1 MIKVGIIDS
10 DEHSRVNIKRIL
22 IDNCLDGQP
31 VPIDILFNSASSM
44 LPMGSHPLRPDVI
57 ILDIQHQDA
66 TIIEKVSKM
75 YPETEIIVLTQLAD
89 VKTVRRAFRNGAVS
103 YVLKDTCLQY
113 LFHAIIITLNHGSFV
128 SPTINRALIEQA
140 FSSKKYEDMLTAR
153 ELQIANGIVE
163 GLSYKLIA
171 QQYHISLDTVRIYIK
186 RVYRKLNINS
196 KGELI
201 AQLSA

>member
-1 MIKVGIIDS
+1 MPY
-10 DEHSRVNIKRIL
+10 L
-22 IDNCLDGQP
+22 IN
-31 VPIDILFNSASSM
+31 A
-44 LPMGSHPLRPDVI
+44 
-57 ILDIQHQDA
+57 
-66 TIIEKVSKM
+66 
-75 YPETEIIVLTQLAD
+75 IV
-89 VKTVRRAFRNGAVS
+89 
-103 YVLKDTCLQY
+103 
-113 LFHAIIITLNHGSFV
+113 ITLNQGSFV

-140 FSSKKYEDMLTAR
+140 FSPKKYEDMLTAR

>member
-10 DEHSRVNIKRIL
+10 DEHSRINIKRIL
-22 IDNCLDGQP
+22 TENCLEGKS
-31 VPIDILFNSASSM
+31 VPIHILFDTAYG
-44 LPMGSHPLRPDVI
+44 LFPLVQNTLLPDVM
-57 ILDIQHQDA
+57 ILDIAHQDPL
-66 TIIEKVSKM
+66 IIEKVNKL
-75 YPETEIIVLTQLAD
+75 YPKTEIIVLTQLAD
-89 VKTVRRAFRNGAVS
+89 VKTVRKSFRNGAVS
-103 YVLKDTCLQY
+103 YVLKDTCMQY
-113 LFHAIIITLNHGSFV
+113 LMNAIVITLNQGSFV

>member
-10 DEHSRVNIKRIL
+10 DEQSRINIKKIL
-22 IDNCLDGQP
+22 TENCLNGHSVSLQ
-31 VPIDILFNSASSM
+31 ILFDTAGGVMKSVHQVS
-44 LPMGSHPLRPDVI
+44 LPDVI
-57 ILDIQHQDA
+57 ILDIEHQDV
-66 TIIEKVSKM
+66 TIIEQVNRL
-75 YPETEIIVLTQLAD
+75 YPKAEIIVLTQLAD
-89 VKTVRRAFRNGAVS
+89 VKTVRKSFRNGAVS
-103 YVLKDTCLQY
+103 YVLKNTCMPY
-113 LFHAIIITLNHGSFV
+113 LINAIVITLNQGSFV

>member
-1 MIKVGIIDS
+1 M
-10 DEHSRVNIKRIL
+10 
-22 IDNCLDGQP
+22 
-31 VPIDILFNSASSM
+31 
-44 LPMGSHPLRPDVI
+44 
-57 ILDIQHQDA
+57 
-66 TIIEKVSKM
+66 
-75 YPETEIIVLTQLAD
+75 TQLAD